1 MNSPSLKVAIPYG
14 QFDQLRE
21 ARTIVR
27 AEAAALQQLSDN
39 LGTSFCV
46 AVDLVYECS
55 GRILVTGIGKAGLI
69 GQKIA
74 ATLSSTG
81 TRAHFLHPA
90 EAVHGDLG
98 SVSDAD
104 VMIAVSNSGETE
116 EVVRLL
122 PTIRQLGASLIAI
135 TAQSNCTLGRRA
147 DAVLEIGQLR
157 EAGELGLAPSTSTT
171 AMLAIGDALALVVSR
186 QKSFTASQFGIFH
199 PGGSLGRQLTPIRD
213 VMRQDA
219 ELRIALEHETIRSI
233 LQRLRSSGR
242 RTGAILITDATGA
255 LSGIF
260 TDSDLARLLE
270 QHRDSQ
276 LDEPIAEAM
285 TRNPTTLETDACL
298 SDAVLVLTE
307 MKISELPV
315 IDNQG
320 RPVGLIDITDVI
332 GIAPD
337 SPDRSLGNVRLRTG
351 ESPA

>member
-1 MNSPSLKVAIPYG
+1 MSSTSLKVAIPYG

-21 ARTIVR
+21 ARAIIRT
-27 AEAAALQQLSDN
+27 EAAALQQLSES
-39 LGTSFCV
+39 LGTSFCS
-46 AVDLVYECS
+46 AVDLICGCS

-104 VMIAVSNSGETE
+104 VVIAVSNSGETE

-135 TAQSNCTLGRRA
+135 TAQSNCTLGRRS
-147 DAVLEIGQLR
+147 DTVLEIGQLR

-186 QKSFTASQFGIFH
+186 QKSFTVSQFGIFH
-199 PGGSLGRQLTPIRD
+199 PGGSLGRRLTPIRD
-213 VMRQDA
+213 VMRQGDD
-219 ELRIALEHETIRSI
+219 LRLALEHETIRSV

-242 RTGAILITDATGA
+242 RTGAILITDPAGT

-276 LDEPIAEAM
+276 LDEPIGEVM
-285 TRNPTTLETDACL
+285 TCNPTTLESDACL

-307 MKISELPV
+307 RKISELPV
-315 IDNQG
+315 IDTQG
-320 RPVGLIDITDVI
+320 HPVGLIDITDVI
-332 GIAPD
+332 GIEPD
-337 SPDRSLGNVRLRTG
+337 HPDLSRANVQLRTG
-351 ESPA
+351 DSPA